1 MGTVIAYQHRWLVDH
16 TLRSTNAVGSHCHG
30 NRILWNRFSHLCSV
44 TCCVFAPSGWML
56 VTSATSGEVI
66 LFDVFAQRNIGRV
79 LAHDLGVNSMHIA
92 PPSAELGEEEVVL
105 ATGGNDNCVRLW
117 KMQLGERKG
126 EVTHTHLL

>member
-1 MGTVIAYQHRWLVDH
+1 
-16 TLRSTNAVGSHCHG
+16 
-30 NRILWNRFSHLCSV
+30 
-44 TCCVFAPSGWML
+44 ML

-92 PPSAELGEEEVVL
+92 PPSAELGEEVVML

-117 KMQLGERKG
+117 KIQLGERKASVALHQLAVLSHHSG
-126 EVTHTHLL
+126 PVYSCAFHPSKRLLVSV

>member
-1 MGTVIAYQHRWLVDH
+1 
-16 TLRSTNAVGSHCHG
+16 
-30 NRILWNRFSHLCSV
+30 
-44 TCCVFAPSGWML
+44 ML

-92 PPSAELGEEEVVL
+92 PPSTELGEEVVVL

-126 EVTHTHLL
+126 KVTHTPVVNVHVYCVAVFSYAH